1 MTDQKPFQF
10 QFFLPNAR
18 LMSESEIKRLPP
30 EKIRASGAGNE
41 GLWLEMDCP
50 DRSCLDSK
58 GHLTLPAHES
68 QGKGKGIFLN
78 LFCPEDTCEIVQ
90 STDLP

>member
-1 MTDQKPFQF
+1 MTDQKPFRF

-18 LMSESEIKRLPP
+18 LMSASEIERLSA
-30 EKIRASGAGNE
+30 EKNRAGGAPNV

-58 GHLTLPAHES
+58 GNLTLPV
-68 QGKGKGIFLN
+68 QGSKDKGIFLN
-78 LFCPEDTCEIVQ
+78 LFCPEDTCEILQ
-90 STDLP
+90 SSDLP